1 MKKNLINI
9 LNFKQFKIVLLLEGL
24 LVGIISGLVIVGYRI
39 YLSNGASLLQQ
50 VLSFCKQSFLTIILW
65 FIVLIIN
72 CFYYFKISR

>member
-39 YLSNGASLLQQ
+39 CLSNEFVLVMEHHYYSKFYHFVSNHFLPLYYGLL
-50 VLSFCKQSFLTIILW
+50 
-65 FIVLIIN
+65 
-72 CFYYFKISR
+72 Y

>member
-39 YLSNGASLLQQ
+39 CLSNGASLLQE
-50 VLSFCKQSFLTIILW
+50 VLLL
-65 FIVLIIN
+65 
-72 CFYYFKISR
+72 